1 MTLDMADA
9 LHLIGRVLVGGLFV
23 LGGVKHFFIIP
34 MMTEIMTKRG
44 VPAAK
49 LVLIAGSLFQVV
61 FGALLIVGLYVPLSA
76 FCLIVFTIV
85 ATVMFF
91 NFWDHAPGPEREGL
105 KNAFLTNFAVCG
117 GLLLA
122 AARAM

>member
-1 MTLDMADA
+1 MAFDLPEA
-9 LHLIGRVLVGGLFV
+9 LHLLGRFLVGGLFV

-34 MMTEIMTKRG
+34 MMTEIMEKRG

-49 LVLIAGSLFQVV
+49 LVLIAGSLFELV
-61 FGALLIVGLYVPLSA
+61 FGALLIFGLYVPLSA
-76 FCLIVFTIV
+76 FCLIVFTII

-91 NFWDHAPGPEREGL
+91 NFWDYAPGPEREGL
-105 KNAFLTNFAVCG
+105 KNALLTNFAVCG

-122 AARAM
+122 AAGAM